1 MKKKCNNPSCHKSKQ
16 QKINQFTYSVILY
29 TTDIQYIKT
38 WFTMIKQGF
47 LIRIQ
52 SDPYNFP
59 YSISLWNL
67 KKKIEEFVFL

>member
-1 MKKKCNNPSCHKSKQ
+1 MKKKRNTPSCHKSKQ

-29 TTDIQYIKT
+29 IQYIKT

-52 SDPYNFP
+52 SDPYDFP

-67 KKKIEEFVFL
+67 KKKIEELVFL